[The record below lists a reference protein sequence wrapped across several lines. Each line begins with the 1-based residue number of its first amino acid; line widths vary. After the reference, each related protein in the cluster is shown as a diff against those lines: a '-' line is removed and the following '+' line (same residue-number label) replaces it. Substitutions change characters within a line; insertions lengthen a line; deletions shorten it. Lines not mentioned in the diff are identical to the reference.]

1 MKINEEKEVYRDLKL
16 EIKSRRANY
25 FLEFY
30 GKYAVV
36 TGNSGT
42 GKTTFYRI
50 LQSYNGKGSTSV
62 TCDKPIKVLDV
73 NADESI
79 LTKVNNHL
87 IVIDENCALLHYP
100 YIGKLLKESDNYF
113 ILICRKCIDWLPISV
128 DNVFKVTSNGK
139 YHEFIPIVPRFNTTS
154 FGIVDLIITEDS
166 RSSFLFFKQ
175 YFPEISIKSASSKS
189 KMTDRLLQ
197 EYLIE
202 PNRRILVVYDASA
215 FGAQI
220 ADLRA
225 FFDKWKPNG
234 ISVLDWE
241 SFEWYIL
248 KSKVFNEVYTLKDVD
263 LRAESLEQ
271 FCTKRLNELVS
282 YDKSKLLKCLKLDRN
297 CGRCHNCSECKYK
310 NSKNPREL
318 FIDDTMKTIK
328 SSTRSMNAFGGI
340 N

>member
-1 MKINEEKEVYRDLKL
+1 M
-16 EIKSRRANY
+16 
-25 FLEFY
+25 
-30 GKYAVV
+30 

-113 ILICRKCIDWLPISV
+113 ILICRKCMDWLPISV

-139 YHEFIPIVPRFNTTS
+139 YHEFISIVPRFNTTS

-175 YFPEISIKSASSKS
+175 YFPEISIKSANSKS
-189 KMTDRLLQ
+189 TMTDKLLQ

-220 ADLRA
+220 A
-225 FFDKWKPNG
+225 
-234 ISVLDWE
+234 
-241 SFEWYIL
+241 
-248 KSKVFNEVYTLKDVD
+248 D

-340 N
+340 D